1 MKVTD
6 KKRDIILYIL
16 NKIEQN
22 DKSISKSVSENFSIN
37 QNTVHTYINELVN
50 ENIIRRIK
58 RGTYELVTTKNEY
71 SFNIKE
77 ENIKSDVYIYSH
89 YIEGF
94 IKETGENVKKIWI
107 YVLSEMLNNVLEH
120 SEAEKLR
127 VTIEKNY
134 LNTKVIFW
142 DDGIGIFNKIK
153 NYFDYDEIDEAVY
166 ELFKGKLTTDKK
178 NHSGEGIF
186 FSSRIMDKFVIV
198 SSNKVFSSNK
208 YDDNMFVNLLDDEF
222 DGTCVLME
230 LSNFSNKKMSDVFSA
245 YTDEVGDFTK
255 TSIPMKN
262 IFDAS
267 PISRSQA
274 KRVCDRLDN
283 FKEVVFDFSDIEWMG
298 QGFAHQVFVVF
309 SNQNPKIKLIPIN
322 MNDDVKKMYNHV
334 MIGKGKADE
343 Q

>member
-334 MIGKGKADE
+334 MIGKDKADE

>member
-37 QNTVHTYINELVN
+37 QNTVHTYINELAN

-58 RGTYELVTTKNEY
+58 RGTYELVTKKNEY

-77 ENIKSDVYIYSH
+77 GNIKSDFYIYSH
-89 YIEGF
+89 YLEDF
-94 IKETGENVKKIWI
+94 IKETGENVKKIWA

-120 SEAEKLR
+120 SEAENLR

-153 NYFDYDEIDEAVY
+153 NYFDFDEIDEAVY

-208 YDDNMFVNLLDDEF
+208 YDDNMFVNLFDDEF

-298 QGFAHQVFVVF
+298 QSFAHQVFVVF

>member
-1 MKVTD
+1 MKITD

-120 SEAEKLR
+120 SEAENLR

-153 NYFDYDEIDEAVY
+153 NYFDYDEIDEVVY

-208 YDDNMFVNLLDDEF
+208 YDDNMFLNLLDDEF

-230 LSNFSNKKMSDVFSA
+230 LSNFSNKKMNDVFGT

-274 KRVCDRLDN
+274 KRVCDRLEN
-283 FKEVVFDFSDIEWMG
+283 FKEVVFDFSDVEWMG

-322 MNDDVKKMYNHV
+322 MNEDVKKMYNHV
-334 MIGKGKADE
+334 MISKEKADE
-343 Q
+343 

>member
-94 IKETGENVKKIWI
+94 IKETGENIKKIWI

-120 SEAEKLR
+120 SEAENLR

-208 YDDNMFVNLLDDEF
+208 YDDNMFLNLLDDEF

-274 KRVCDRLDN
+274 KRVCDRLEN
-283 FKEVVFDFSDIEWMG
+283 FKEVVFDFSDVEWMG

-322 MNDDVKKMYNHV
+322 MNEDVKKMYNHV
-334 MIGKGKADE
+334 MISKEKADE
-343 Q
+343 

>member
-22 DKSISKSVSENFSIN
+22 NKSISKSVSENFSIN

-120 SEAEKLR
+120 SEAENLR

-262 IFDAS
+262 MFDAS

-283 FKEVVFDFSDIEWMG
+283 FKEVVFDFSDVEWMG

>member
-94 IKETGENVKKIWI
+94 IKETGENIKKIWI

-120 SEAEKLR
+120 SEAENLR

-230 LSNFSNKKMSDVFSA
+230 LSNFSNKKMNDVFGT

-274 KRVCDRLDN
+274 KRVCDRLEN
-283 FKEVVFDFSDIEWMG
+283 FKEVVFDFSDVEWMG

>member
-298 QGFAHQVFVVF
+298 QSFAHQVFVVF

-334 MIGKGKADE
+334 MIGKDKADE

>member
-94 IKETGENVKKIWI
+94 IKETGENIKKIWI

-120 SEAEKLR
+120 SEAENLR

-134 LNTKVIFW
+134 LNSKVIFW

-208 YDDNMFVNLLDDEF
+208 YDDNMFLNLLDDEF

-230 LSNFSNKKMSDVFSA
+230 LSNFSNKKMNDVFGT

-274 KRVCDRLDN
+274 KRVCDRLEN
-283 FKEVVFDFSDIEWMG
+283 FKEVVFDFSDVEWMG

-322 MNDDVKKMYNHV
+322 MNEDVKKMYNHV
-334 MIGKGKADE
+334 MISKEKADE
-343 Q
+343 

>member
-22 DKSISKSVSENFSIN
+22 NKSISKSVSENFSIN

-120 SEAEKLR
+120 SEAENLR

-262 IFDAS
+262 MFDAS

-283 FKEVVFDFSDIEWMG
+283 FKEVVFDFSDVEWMG

-322 MNDDVKKMYNHV
+322 MNEDVKKMYNHV
-334 MIGKGKADE
+334 MISKEKADE
-343 Q
+343 

>member
-309 SNQNPKIKLIPIN
+309 SNKNPKIKLIPIN